1 MRLSVL
7 AMLTL
12 VGVGTSLSGCGG
24 GGDGSVL
31 RSGNSV
37 VLVGPELHGP
47 TVGVGF
53 GGRVVMVGHCLG
65 ISGVLTIWPHGTTVT
80 SNDPLT
86 IDVPG
91 VGPLTVGDSVMGG
104 ASGSGPGPT
113 SYLPK
118 GIDAVPS
125 GCPTDR
131 VVSFLPDH

>member
-1 MRLSVL
+1 
-7 AMLTL
+7 
-12 VGVGTSLSGCGG
+12 
-24 GGDGSVL
+24 
-31 RSGNSV
+31 
-37 VLVGPELHGP
+37 
-47 TVGVGF
+47 
-53 GGRVVMVGHCLG
+53 MVGHCLG